1 MSNSRQT
8 TGKQA
13 ASKQPTQAPQPP
25 QAQEQEKKQHR
36 ALPTEIAVRAYPVG
50 GDGSVLAGLTFD
62 INGCFAVRGAK
73 LIQGKNGPFVSMPQR
88 QTRDGYQ
95 EVVFPITRE
104 MRETLNGMALDAYQ
118 QALADMQEKL
128 EQTQK
133 TAQPAEA
140 PAQDMTMG

>member
-13 ASKQPTQAPQPP
+13 ASKQPSQAPQPP
-25 QAQEQEKKQHR
+25 QEQQDR
-36 ALPTEIAVRAYPVG
+36 ALPTEIAVRAYPVSG
-50 GDGSVLAGLTFD
+50 GGSVLAGLTFD
-62 INGCFAVRGAK
+62 IHGCFAVRGAK

-140 PAQDMTMG
+140 PAREMTMG